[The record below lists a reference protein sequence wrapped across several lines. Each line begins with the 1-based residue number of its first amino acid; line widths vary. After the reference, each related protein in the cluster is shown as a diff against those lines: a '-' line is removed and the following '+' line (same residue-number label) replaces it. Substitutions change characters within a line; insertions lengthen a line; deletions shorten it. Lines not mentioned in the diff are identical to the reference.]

1 MRSMLRLIIFIF
13 FTGLICQACS
23 NKSSNTENKDGYIS
37 VEGSEIEEG
46 VLKGWKCHE
55 VESDL
60 VCTPESWREV
70 KTGQAFFSSDL
81 GETTLNTYFVINIY
95 NATSSGINL
104 KKHLIDIYDV
114 LKKDTLEVTT
124 EYQLTELVFK
134 DRVAYYGEFLSQRS
148 NEKYYY
154 FTMIW
159 EKDGKLYDVG
169 LKSKS
174 VEKDDRYKIFQA
186 ILYNY
191 KHAGELTF
199 SKKDELIKIKH
210 LKFEDL
216 L

>member
-1 MRSMLRLIIFIF
+1 MTKSVFRSILFILCAAYI
-13 FTGLICQACS
+13 GQRCG
-23 NKSSNTENKDGYIS
+23 NKSNNENKDGYIP
-37 VEGSEIEEG
+37 VEGTELEEG

-60 VCTPESWREV
+60 VCTPEPWREV

-81 GETTLNTYFVINIY
+81 GEATPNTYFVINKY
-95 NATSSGINL
+95 NIDSSGFTL
-104 KKHLIDIYDV
+104 KKHLVEIYDV
-114 LKKDTLEVTT
+114 LKRDTIEVTI
-124 EYQLTELVFK
+124 EYQLTELIFK

-148 NEKYYY
+148 GEKYYY

-159 EKDGKLYDVG
+159 EKDGKLYDIG

-174 VEKDDRYKIFQA
+174 IEKDTQYKSFQA

-191 KHAGELTF
+191 RHSGELAF

-216 L
+216 